1 MTLSVPIISVDVCLV
16 SLLWIVDEA
25 LPQEDGIP
33 GRTIEDVFG
42 VICCFSVETG
52 VDALILCFFFDDE
65 ADDVNKKPLL
75 KAIFYLVPS
84 LIRLFLLI
92 FLLTTNF
99 VGLRGLCAGKQFA
112 SRDVPK
118 LPRPKRA

>member
-25 LPQEDGIP
+25 LPQEDGMP
-33 GRTIEDVFG
+33 GRTDEDVFG

-52 VDALILCFFFDDE
+52 VDALILRFFFDGE

-75 KAIFYLVPS
+75 KAIFYLVPFADS
-84 LIRLFLLI
+84 AVLADIS
-92 FLLTTNF
+92 
-99 VGLRGLCAGKQFA
+99 VDYKLRGIAWAVCWETICI
-112 SRDVPK
+112 
-118 LPRPKRA
+118 